1 MPQPSRA
8 SIVPDPLDA
17 TRWEA
22 IEPIARVLQSREVAS
37 AEEFERWLLDRSE
50 FDAACAESR
59 ARLSIAMTCQTD
71 NEQASG
77 AYARYIEEVPPKLR
91 PASFELDRKQAALHA
106 CFPLGSRYSV
116 LERCVRVDVDL
127 FRQENVPLFTEIERL
142 VQEFQTLAGAMTVV
156 FDGKERTLAQMAPFL
171 QETDR
176 SRREQAWRA
185 VAERRLRDRDALD
198 SLYDTMR
205 STRQKVAL
213 NAGFADFRDYTF
225 RAMRRFDYTPADC
238 EAFHAAVER
247 HVMPFLRRLN
257 DRRRENL
264 SMPSLRPWDFAV
276 DEKGRSPLRPF
287 ENAKD
292 LLVRTR
298 RVFARM
304 NPTLD
309 QMFRSLGE
317 DGSPGRCLD
326 LEARKGKAPGGY
338 QEMLHRSRRPFI
350 FMNTAP
356 VQRDLETMVHE
367 AGHAFHSLFSK
378 DEPLVAYREA
388 PIEFCEVASMSME
401 LLTIPYWDEYYP
413 GPAERARAIR
423 ERLES
428 SLTILAWIAQ
438 IDAFQHWVYTH
449 PDHTHAERNEHW
461 LALDQRFGPRADW
474 SGLEDA
480 RRWQWQ
486 RQLHLF
492 VHPFYYIEYGIAQLG
507 ALGLWLLSLEQGAA
521 TAMERYR
528 RSMSLGGS
536 KPLPELFDAAG
547 LRFDFGD
554 KTIARLVGAVERELA
569 KMPE

>member
-1 MPQPSRA
+1 MPTPS
-8 SIVPDPLDA
+8 SFVPDPLDA
-17 TRWEA
+17 SRWEA
-22 IEPIARVLQSREVAS
+22 IEPIARALQAREVDS
-37 AEEFERWLLDRSE
+37 APEFARWLLDRSE

-71 NEQASG
+71 DQSAGG
-77 AYARYIEEVPPKLR
+77 AYRRYIEEVPPRLR
-91 PASFELDRKQAALHA
+91 PVNFELDRKQAALHER
-106 CFPLGSRYSV
+106 FPLGERYAV

-127 FRQENVPLFTEIERL
+127 FRPENVPLFTELERL

-156 FDGKERTLAQMAPFL
+156 FDGQERTLAQMAPFL

-176 SRREQAWRA
+176 SRRESAWRA
-185 VAERRLRDRDALD
+185 VAERRLRDREALGR
-198 SLYDTMR
+198 LYDTMR
-205 STRQKVAL
+205 AARHRVAL
-213 NAGFADFRDYTF
+213 NAGLTDFRAYSF
-225 RAMRRFDYTPADC
+225 RAMRRFDYTPAHC
-238 EAFHAAVER
+238 ESFHDAVER
-247 HVMPFLRRLN
+247 HVVPFMRRLHE
-257 DRRRENL
+257 RRRENL
-264 SMPSLRPWDFAV
+264 RLPALRPWDFAV

-304 NPTLD
+304 DPTLD

-317 DGSPGRCLD
+317 DGAPGRCLD

-350 FMNTAP
+350 FMNTTP
-356 VQRDLETMVHE
+356 VQREVETLVHE
-367 AGHAFHSLFSK
+367 AGHAFHSLFCK
-378 DEPLVAYREA
+378 HEPLVAYREA

-401 LLTIPYWDEYYP
+401 LLTIPFWDEFYR
-413 GPAERARAIR
+413 GPAERGRAAR
-423 ERLES
+423 EMLES
-428 SLTILAWIAQ
+428 VVSRLAWIAQ

-449 PDHTHAERNEHW
+449 PEHTGEERTAYW
-461 LALDQRFGPRADW
+461 LSLDARFGPRADW

-486 RQLHLF
+486 RQLHLY

-507 ALGLWLLSLEQGAA
+507 ALGLWLLSLEQGVPAA
-521 TAMERYR
+521 LERYR
-528 RSMSLGGS
+528 RSMTLGGS
-536 KPLPELFDAAG
+536 RPLPELFETAG
-547 LRFDFGD
+547 LPFDFGER
-554 KTIARLVGAVERELA
+554 TVSRLVNAVERELA